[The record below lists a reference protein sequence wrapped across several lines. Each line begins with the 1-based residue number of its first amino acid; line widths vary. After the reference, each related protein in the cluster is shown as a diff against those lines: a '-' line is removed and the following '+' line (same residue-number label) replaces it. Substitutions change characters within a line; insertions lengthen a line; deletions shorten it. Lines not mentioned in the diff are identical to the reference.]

1 MTSPDKTPIRI
12 LHLVAGMTRGGLE
25 TWLMNVMR
33 RIDRDRFR
41 FDFCTG
47 TDRACDYDDEIR
59 ALGGRIIPCVW
70 NRSVRRWTRQLS
82 RVLREGAYDVV
93 HAHGYNSAGI
103 TLRIAHKSDVRHR
116 FAHLHTTGD
125 GRRSTLPR
133 VLYRRLMVYLVR
145 RHATRMLACT
155 RAGFDAFFGDGWQK
169 DPRMS
174 VVYYGVDLDAFE
186 APADR
191 DGVRKELGIPLS
203 TRLMI
208 HVGRF
213 IEAKNHRGLID
224 IFREVRAV
232 REDLHLLLVGEGELL
247 DQTRVRVKEHNLT
260 DCVHFLGVRSDVAR
274 LMKGAD
280 VMVMP
285 SVREGMPVTMI
296 EATAAGLPVVITDM
310 TGTREA
316 NEVCCQAR
324 LLPVGLHPGQWA
336 RVVIEALDAHR
347 PEPEAA
353 LQRVRDS
360 LFASEASAR
369 NLEQI
374 YAKCVG

>member
-1 MTSPDKTPIRI
+1 MTSPDRTPIRI

-70 NRSVRRWTRQLS
+70 NRSVRRWTRLLS
-82 RVLREGAYDVV
+82 RVLREDAYDVV

-103 TLRIAHKSDVRHR
+103 ALRIAHKSDVRHR

-260 DCVHFLGVRSDVAR
+260 DCVHFLGVRSDVPR
-274 LMKGAD
+274 LMKAAD

-296 EATAAGLPVVITDM
+296 EANAAGLPVVITDM

-316 NEVCCQAR
+316 NEVCCRAR
-324 LLPVGLHPGQWA
+324 LLPVDLHPGQWA

-374 YAKCVG
+374 YAESVG

>member
-1 MTSPDKTPIRI
+1 MTSPDRTPIRI

-70 NRSVRRWTRQLS
+70 NRSVRRWTRLLS
-82 RVLREGAYDVV
+82 RVLREDAYDVV

-103 TLRIAHKSDVRHR
+103 ALRIAHKSDVRHR

-174 VVYYGVDLDAFE
+174 VVYYGVDLDAF
-186 APADR
+186 
-191 DGVRKELGIPLS
+191 
-203 TRLMI
+203 
-208 HVGRF
+208 
-213 IEAKNHRGLID
+213 
-224 IFREVRAV
+224 
-232 REDLHLLLVGEGELL
+232 
-247 DQTRVRVKEHNLT
+247 
-260 DCVHFLGVRSDVAR
+260 
-274 LMKGAD
+274 
-280 VMVMP
+280 
-285 SVREGMPVTMI
+285 
-296 EATAAGLPVVITDM
+296 
-310 TGTREA
+310 
-316 NEVCCQAR
+316 
-324 LLPVGLHPGQWA
+324 
-336 RVVIEALDAHR
+336 
-347 PEPEAA
+347 
-353 LQRVRDS
+353 
-360 LFASEASAR
+360 
-369 NLEQI
+369 
-374 YAKCVG
+374 